1 MKLGLSKENL
11 SALTLAAMLHDV
23 GKTRIS
29 DNIVEKP
36 GKKNEAEYEDMKRHA
51 IYGYELLKI
60 SLESTID
67 CINSPPAP

>member
-36 GKKNEAEYEDMKRHA
+36 GKLMRQNMK
-51 IYGYELLKI
+51 I
-60 SLESTID
+60 
-67 CINSPPAP
+67 